1 MNLVITHTSFVN
13 LPTDI
18 LSLKPVLC
26 KGLCFFHR
34 KMKCVQRC
42 EAIPS
47 AGHSKTLKDLDLFLP
62 LYIFLNC
69 VHFYLYFVIV
79 FDVSSLGH
87 KDVEGERQSSE
98 PASIQPIQP
107 PAHIVTSK
115 FDFLRCRRIYLFI
128 P

>member
-1 MNLVITHTSFVN
+1 MFSVVT
-13 LPTDI
+13 
-18 LSLKPVLC
+18 
-26 KGLCFFHR
+26 
-34 KMKCVQRC
+34 C

-62 LYIFLNC
+62 LDIFLNC

-79 FDVSSLGH
+79 FDVSTLGH
-87 KDVEGERQSSE
+87 KDVEGEGQSSE

-107 PAHIVTSK
+107 TTHIVTSK